1 VSLVL
6 LLISIGLAAAIFA
19 LTVGWLVLER
29 RGSGR
34 TVETETETEIETD
47 IETVTG
53 DDPSEPPDVGDRP

>member
-1 VSLVL
+1 MSLVL

-34 TVETETETEIETD
+34 TNE